1 MFRPLII
8 TMLPGT
14 IPGCPV
20 AALTGGLIAGPI
32 GSTVRLKVVLS
43 VPAVAVTVT
52 GPGVGPAVTVT
63 DVWPVWSEVVD
74 ADDTVAEPLTVQ
86 FTATPPEGALF
97 ASVNRTTN
105 GEANAWL
112 TIALWPPPETGAICV
127 DGLPVMVSV
136 NVA

>member
-1 MFRPLII
+1 MDGPL
-8 TMLPGT
+8 
-14 IPGCPV
+14 
-20 AALTGGLIAGPI
+20 GGEVGL
-32 GSTVRLKVVLS
+32 RVVLS
-43 VPAVAVTVT
+43 VPEVAVPVT
-52 GPGVGPAVTVT
+52 GPGVGPGVTVIE
-63 DVWPVWSEVVD
+63 VWPGWSEVVE

-136 NVA
+136 NVADAVPTPPVADPRTLTVPRPL